1 LFFQILSRH
10 FGASRCR
17 GLRRAYRAIFIRR
30 WRGSALIERRPR
42 LLFICGCI
50 GFAPRLR
57 ASAVKFLLGATMI
70 FPREQIYSALFSV
83 LQGALLSPAGP
94 FKTVSRRWQD
104 PTQISPADR
113 PALYQVQKDELA
125 TTAVN
130 GLPLNWRTTVDLVLY
145 TSGDSDPTA
154 VPSIELNSLLD
165 ATEAAI
171 RNAIPGLA
179 QSLGNRVSHCRIQGK
194 IEIVEN
200 VQGAMAM
207 AVVPVEIL
215 TSA

>member
-1 LFFQILSRH
+1 
-10 FGASRCR
+10 
-17 GLRRAYRAIFIRR
+17 
-30 WRGSALIERRPR
+30 
-42 LLFICGCI
+42 
-50 GFAPRLR
+50 
-57 ASAVKFLLGATMI
+57 MI
-70 FPREQIYSALFSV
+70 FPREQIYSALSSV
-83 LQGALLSPAGP
+83 LRGALLSPAGP

-125 TTAVN
+125 TTAVT

-154 VPSIELNSLLD
+154 VPSTELNSLLD

-171 RNAIPGLA
+171 RGVVPGLS
-179 QSLGNRVSHCRIQGK
+179 QSLGSRVSHCRIQGK

-207 AVVPVEIL
+207 AIVTVEIL